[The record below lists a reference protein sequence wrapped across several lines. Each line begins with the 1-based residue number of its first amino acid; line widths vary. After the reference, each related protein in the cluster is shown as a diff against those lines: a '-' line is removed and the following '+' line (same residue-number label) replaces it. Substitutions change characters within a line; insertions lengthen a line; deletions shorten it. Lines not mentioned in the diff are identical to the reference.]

1 MAVCPSC
8 SLNVTEIYPV
18 ELALRDRVRKSDP
31 DFDVKDEMCRSCINE
46 LRKKAFGSGG
56 LLLAQERAGEDRKKR
71 LWQSRVSLIKKGHA
85 LMSNRLYSEAAVSYE
100 KYLKVLEL
108 TFDCKPGKL
117 TPESLKESAK
127 TAELT
132 IIVGAYWDL
141 LRIYDSSN
149 QYSARQRHVAVQ
161 LAKFLNYTPVY
172 PDIMKKAAI
181 FLKQAKHPEI
191 VKTFISTAKKKR
203 SRCFIATAAFEAPVA
218 YEVQYLRVYRDQVLK
233 KTYFGRKFIY
243 FYYKLSPAIAAF
255 LDNTKWL
262 KPPVRAILR
271 FLIKCVS

>member
-1 MAVCPSC
+1 MAVCPNC

-18 ELALRDRVRKSDP
+18 ELALRDRVRKVDP
-31 DFDVKDEMCRSCINE
+31 SFDVKDEMCKSCLND

-56 LLLAQERAGEDRKKR
+56 LLLAQERAGENRKKR

-85 LMSNRLYSEAAVSYE
+85 LMSNKLYSEAAVSYE

-108 TFDCKPGKL
+108 TFDLKPGHL

-149 QYSARQRHVAVQ
+149 QYSARQKHVAAQ
-161 LAKFLNYTPVY
+161 LAKFVNYTPIY

-181 FLKQAKHPEI
+181 FVKQAKHPDI
-191 VKTFISTAKKKR
+191 VKSFISAARKKR
-203 SRCFIATAAFEAPVA
+203 SRCFVATSAFEAPVA
-218 YEVQYLRVYRDQVLK
+218 YEVQYLRYYRDHVLK
-233 KTYFGRKFIY
+233 NSFLGRKFILL
-243 FYYKLSPAIAAF
+243 YYKVSPPIAEF
-255 LDNTKWL
+255 LDNQQWL
-262 KPPVRAILR
+262 KPLVRAFLR
-271 FLIKCVS
+271 FVIKCVS